1 MSLRILS
8 DTSSDEEFISQK
20 MEKNLDERRKK
31 TEALKKH
38 SDQKTLQM
46 GLAKKNQRNLL
57 PSAKKSSVSFCT

>member
-38 SDQKTLQM
+38 SDQKTLQIE
-46 GLAKKNQRNLL
+46 AKKKEKA
-57 PSAKKSSVSFCT
+57 S